1 MVGTTTAAIVISPH
15 HTYVSRIEEEL
26 LSRLTLERYFVACR
40 PLC

>member
-1 MVGTTTAAIVISPH
+1 MVGTTTAAIVISPN
-15 HTYVSRIEEEL
+15 HTYVSRIEEL